1 MKKTLFIAAAVGL
14 LSASCGKNK
23 CAECHYDG
31 PNGEVGMGAFCGDEL
46 RDLEELGTYT
56 DSLGN
61 TYVVHCGEH

>member
-1 MKKTLFIAAAVGL
+1 MKKTLLIAAAVGF

-23 CAECHYDG
+23 CAKCHYDW
-31 PNGEVGMGAFCGDEL
+31 PAGEVEMGAFCGSDL
-46 RDLEELGTYT
+46 HDLEELGTYT